1 MNILWAPWRLKY
13 ILSSASKRM
22 EECLFCRVLKEN
34 DDRKNYIVYRGKLSY
49 IILNAFP
56 YNPGHVMVVPYRHV
70 PTLELLDDNEGLEL
84 FQLVQLSLKVLR
96 EVYNPDGF
104 NIGVNIG
111 KVAGAGI
118 ESHVHIHIVPR
129 WSGDT
134 NFMPVFGNVKV
145 IPEALEDTYEK
156 IKKVIDEKMMKP
168 SNTEMR

>member
-1 MNILWAPWRLKY
+1 
-13 ILSSASKRM
+13 
-22 EECLFCRVLKEN
+22 
-34 DDRKNYIVYRGKLSY
+34 
-49 IILNAFP
+49 
-56 YNPGHVMVVPYRHV
+56 
-70 PTLELLDDNEGLEL
+70 
-84 FQLVQLSLKVLR
+84 
-96 EVYNPDGF
+96 VYNPDGF